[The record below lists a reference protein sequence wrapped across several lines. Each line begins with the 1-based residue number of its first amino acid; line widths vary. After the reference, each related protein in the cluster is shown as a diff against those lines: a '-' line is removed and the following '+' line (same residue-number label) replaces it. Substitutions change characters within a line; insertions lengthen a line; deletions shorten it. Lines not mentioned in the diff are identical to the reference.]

1 MRNSIGRLELYKIF
15 RHPMTWGLLSLSLCL
30 LSLVFYRL
38 CVDYLHLAHRALQQR
53 DIYPSLSIDVIK
65 PLCSWSIVVLAIIF
79 PLFTTNAFSQE
90 YRHNT
95 FTLWAM
101 SPLPAR
107 SIVYA
112 KTKSL
117 LFILIVI
124 LSFLA
129 LLIATLS
136 FDAPLSYKMIASQLL
151 GVALIGCCFLSF
163 GIFISSI
170 IPNPLFAMGITFLGN
185 LGWMLLEWINPFP
198 ATWTLAKEL
207 SLLGHCYHF
216 LNGVLYSPDIVYYL
230 IFTGFWLM
238 LATKMVNHKMTRYL

>member
-1 MRNSIGRLELYKIF
+1 MSITIGRLEIYKLV
-15 RHPMTWGLLSLSLCL
+15 RHPMTWGLLSISIGL
-30 LSLVFYRL
+30 LSLVYYRL
-38 CVDYLHLAHRALQQR
+38 CVDYLHLAHRALHQR
-53 DIYPSLSIDVIK
+53 DIYPSLSIDVFK
-65 PLCSWSIVVLAIIF
+65 PLCSWTIVVLALIF

-107 SIVYA
+107 TIVFA
-112 KTKSL
+112 KAKSL
-117 LFILIVI
+117 LFILLVMISVLI
-124 LSFLA
+124 
-129 LLIATLS
+129 LLISSLA
-136 FDAPLSYKMIASQLL
+136 FDAPLSYKMIASMLL

-163 GIFISSI
+163 GLFISSI

-198 ATWTLAKEL
+198 SSWTLAKEL

-216 LNGVLYSPDIVYYL
+216 LNGILYSPDIIYFL
-230 IFTGFWLM
+230 IFTGFWLT
-238 LATKMVNHKMTRYL
+238 LSVQVVNHKMTRSL